1 MARKRMIDPS
11 IWASTTFEGLSCND
25 ARLLVIWLFSNADDE
40 GRLRGSLPVIRGS
53 AFAFCDGITNA
64 HIDGWLNELANLGFL
79 VRYQAEGYGYLQLCK
94 WHEYQKIDKPS
105 PSHLP
110 APTDTDMNT
119 SRILDEGSPNTPLA
133 IVPNRMEWKEIEQK
147 GKAGKPA
154 TRLSPPLP
162 DYASLKG
169 KIPEGRIR
177 SLWADYEAMCA
188 GRRASNTIAESV
200 LCAMLSKLLD
210 KIATDGITPEAVC
223 YGLEAAIMKQA
234 DNINYVLN
242 AARGH
247 NPPGKMPDKP
257 PPKATQL
264 FKPKPGVEVSEAI

>member
-1 MARKRMIDPS
+1 VNFLREQKICRPTPS
-11 IWASTTFEGLSCND
+11 NIPPLDSPD
-25 ARLLVIWLFSNADDE
+25 AVVIQYPATERAINEWRSNSDKAVQRALE
-40 GRLRGSLPVIRGS
+40 
-53 AFAFCDGITNA
+53 DGGENA
-64 HIDGWLNELANLGFL
+64 HITFIE
-79 VRYQAEGYGYLQLCK
+79 
-94 WHEYQKIDKPS
+94 PS
-105 PSHLP
+105 
-110 APTDTDMNT
+110 MNT
-119 SRILDEGSPNTPLA
+119 HRTLT
-133 IVPNRMEWKEIEQK
+133 PNRMEWNEIEK
-147 GKAGKPA
+147 NRRAGKPA

-177 SLWADYEAMCA
+177 LLWADYEAMCA

-242 AARGH
+242 AARGYS
-247 NPPGKMPDKP
+247 PPGKMPDKP
-257 PPKATQL
+257 PPKATPM
-264 FKPKPGVEVSEAI
+264 FSPKRGVEVSEEVV